1 MYNNH
6 CHWVKTQLQL
16 ISIIIIIII
25 IIIINPITG
34 LDRPWGL
41 QEVEAPR
48 FQDNQHMNVVRL
60 SVLRTGHLYPQEILL
75 VLICVRG

>member
-34 LDRPWGL
+34 LDRP
-41 QEVEAPR
+41 
-48 FQDNQHMNVVRL
+48 
-60 SVLRTGHLYPQEILL
+60 
-75 VLICVRG
+75 